1 MLRRLQDTGG
11 GRHRLGRG
19 VAQPGPVPLPLPL
32 QVDPPQRDLVGHAVH
47 RGRSGRCALL
57 DPPSLDAHGAGEADV
72 PRQGRADRPGGQR
85 LAGVRGPRHHRGR
98 HVHRP
103 RERLGPAAGLER
115 RRTAVARHDGQARLP
130 VRSLV
135 PALEPRAGAE
145 DARRPRGRVRPPQPH
160 ARAVR
165 GHRRHGARMGDR
177 AQDAHVDV
185 DGPAPALRHGHALPA
200 PEVPVRAVLGEEG
213 RPHRRALR
221 PGARHALHAGQ
232 RQRHEQQAAL
242 GFGRDA
248 HRAHEGR
255 SERHRRAVPP

>member
-1 MLRRLQDTGG
+1 M
-11 GRHRLGRG
+11 
-19 VAQPGPVPLPLPL
+19 
-32 QVDPPQRDLVGHAVH
+32 
-47 RGRSGRCALL
+47 
-57 DPPSLDAHGAGEADV
+57 
-72 PRQGRADRPGGQR
+72 
-85 LAGVRGPRHHRGR
+85 
-98 HVHRP
+98 
-103 RERLGPAAGLER
+103 
-115 RRTAVARHDGQARLP
+115 ARHDGQARVP

-135 PALEPRAGAE
+135 PALEPRVGAE

-165 GHRRHGARMGDR
+165 GHRCDGARVGDR
-177 AQDAHVDV
+177 AEDAHVDV

-200 PEVPVRAVLGEEG
+200 PEVSVRAVLGEEG

-242 GFGRDA
+242 GSGRDA

-255 SERHRRAVPP
+255 GERHRRAVPSRGRPRRRRHHPEPGAHVQAGRDLQGAARLPAQPAAVPDAAGLARRHSARQRHLAQPAGRQERGELRPAGSHAARAEHSGAGRDQRQLRHQPG